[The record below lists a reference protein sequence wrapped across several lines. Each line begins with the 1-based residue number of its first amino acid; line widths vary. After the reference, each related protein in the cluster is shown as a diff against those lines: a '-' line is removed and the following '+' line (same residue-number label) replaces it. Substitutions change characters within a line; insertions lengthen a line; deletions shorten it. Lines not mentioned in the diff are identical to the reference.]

1 MRHRKD
7 QMAVYKAMK
16 DALKRDKAK
25 TQVMQITPIG
35 LMEMTRQRI
44 NESLLDYVNDH
55 CPYCHGRGRIKSVM
69 TMSVEIQRQL
79 KATILKYRENV
90 GDMVVVVNSDVL
102 SRFKNEDSKLL
113 MELERQCA
121 GRLIFRSD
129 PSIHREAFAILD
141 PAHNNKPLYQVNM

>member
-1 MRHRKD
+1 
-7 QMAVYKAMK
+7 MK
-16 DALKRDKAK
+16 EALKRDKAK

-55 CPYCHGRGRIKSVM
+55 CPYCHGRGRVKSVM

-79 KATILKYRENV
+79 KATIMRYRDNV
-90 GDMVVVVNSDVL
+90 GDMIVVVNSDVL
-102 SRFKNEDSKLL
+102 SRFKNEDAKLL

-129 PSIHREAFAILD
+129 PSIHREAFAILN
-141 PAHNNKPLYQVNM
+141 PANNNKPLFQINM